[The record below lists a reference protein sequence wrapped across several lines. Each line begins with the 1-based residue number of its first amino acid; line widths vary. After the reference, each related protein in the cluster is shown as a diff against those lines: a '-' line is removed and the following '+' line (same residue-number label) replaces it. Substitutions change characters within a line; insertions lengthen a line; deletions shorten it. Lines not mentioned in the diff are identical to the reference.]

1 MSSERLKNILR
12 EVYDKGA
19 RDHYHQTT
27 EDPSEYL
34 DGVVKEVLKVSFDV
48 WGS

>member
-1 MSSERLKNILR
+1 MSSERLKDILR

-19 RDHYHQTT
+19 EDHRNQTT

-34 DGVVKEVLKVSFDV
+34 DRVVLDVLKVSFDV

>member
-1 MSSERLKNILR
+1 MSNERLKDILR

-19 RDHYHQTT
+19 RDHYYQTR

-34 DGVVKEVLKVSFDV
+34 DRVVLEVLRVSFDV

>member
-19 RDHYHQTT
+19 KDHYYQTR

-34 DGVVKEVLKVSFDV
+34 DGVMQEVLKVSFDV